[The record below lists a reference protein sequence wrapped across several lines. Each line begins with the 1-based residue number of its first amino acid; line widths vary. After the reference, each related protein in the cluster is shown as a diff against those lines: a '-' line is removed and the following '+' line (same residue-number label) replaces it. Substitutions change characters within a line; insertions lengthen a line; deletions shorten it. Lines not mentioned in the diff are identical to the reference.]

1 MSVMA
6 ALETSGVF
14 RLSILVV
21 LLGLGLVSSVQ
32 AQTQWLQD
40 LTPLYEKSDGAAVAL
55 ALTDRFALADVQ
67 IVSGNQCE
75 IRLRP
80 LFNLDPRLAGQRTSS
95 TTLPARPT
103 ANLPLQSAQGQW
115 AGEQLVVRLQFSRSM
130 SCRAEMSGDARQLLV
145 HMRGQ
150 DSQQTSNMTAQMQ
163 KARAALAAGDAATA
177 ISIYRALLQQPQ
189 HPLQQDALEFFGVAS
204 ERAGHYDDA
213 AGIYRSYLQ
222 KYPKTAETRRVKARL
237 AGIELMAAATPAPLR
252 EKTARDQEPMQW
264 YGVFSN
270 SWQQYQSKDDDN
282 GNRTLQ
288 SELMTDLDINGRYRN
303 EDFDTRVVF
312 SGGYQRDFEND
323 FYNDHPSRLR
333 RAYADVFAKRSG
345 QQFRIGRQNTNGEG
359 VLGRFDGVRYS
370 KSIGNTFR
378 VNALA
383 GLPVINTRDVKLNGD
398 AQLYGMS
405 LDIDTPD
412 SAWQGNV
419 FATEQTANGFVD
431 RRAVGGELNYLKPSY
446 SLLTY
451 LDYDVFFSEL
461 NTAMINGNWFG
472 DKESHAYFSADYR
485 RSPVLTVSNALIGQF
500 FDDLDGLSNNGFTT
514 SELEEIA
521 LDRTAVSTSF
531 ATGYSR
537 RVHKNYRLAIDTS
550 AWKLSA
556 TDASA
561 GVVGFEG
568 TDLETDLRLQLIG
581 NDLMIERDLVWLTLR
596 YADLTNSNLYSVTAE
611 TRLPLTRSVRLRP
624 KLLVYRRDY
633 SDVDGSDTSVQPQ
646 VRLEY
651 QPVPSWFFE
660 TDIGYELLSSER
672 SGEQFDRQDLFIYL
686 RADWL
691 F

>member
-1 MSVMA
+1 MA
-6 ALETSGVF
+6 ALETSGVVRF
-14 RLSILVV
+14 AIFVV
-21 LLGLGLVSSVQ
+21 LCCLGLAAPVR

-40 LTPLYEKSDGAAVAL
+40 LAPLYEKSDGAAL
-55 ALTDRFALADVQ
+55 ALSLADRFAVAEVQ
-67 IVSGNQCE
+67 TASDNQCE

-80 LFNLDPRLAGQRTSS
+80 LFHLDPRLGGQRLSS
-95 TTLPARPT
+95 TTLPGQPT
-103 ANLPLQSAQGQW
+103 VNLPLQRAQGQW

-130 SCRAEMSGDARQLLV
+130 SCRAEMSGDARKLLV
-145 HMRGQ
+145 HVRGQ
-150 DSQQTSNMTAQMQ
+150 DSQQTSTMHAQMQ
-163 KARAALAAGDAATA
+163 KAKAALAAGDTATA
-177 ISIYRALLQQPQ
+177 IAIYRALLQQPP
-189 HPLQQDALEFFGVAS
+189 HPLQQDALEFLGVAS
-204 ERAGHYDDA
+204 ERAGRYDDA
-213 AGIYRSYLQ
+213 SGIYRSYLQ
-222 KYPKTAETRRVKARL
+222 KYPKTAEARRVKARL
-237 AGIELMAAATPAPLR
+237 AGIELMTAQTPAPLR

-264 YGVFSN
+264 FGVFSN
-270 SWQQYQSKDDDN
+270 SWQQYQSQDDDN
-282 GNRTLQ
+282 GSRTLQ
-288 SELMTDLDINGRYRN
+288 SVLMTDLDINGRYRS
-303 EDFDTRVVF
+303 DDYDTRVVF
-312 SGGYQRDFEND
+312 SGGYQHDFEND

-345 QQFRIGRQNTNGEG
+345 QQFRLGRQTTNGEG

-370 KSIGNTFR
+370 KSVGDTYR

-383 GLPVINTRDVKLNGD
+383 GLPVINSRDVKFNSD

-472 DKESHAYFSADYR
+472 ANESHTYFSADYR

-537 RVHKNYRLAIDTS
+537 RVHKNYRLAIDAS

-556 TDASA
+556 TDESA
-561 GVVGFEG
+561 GVIGFDG

-581 NDLMIERDLVWLTLR
+581 NDLMMKRDLVWLTLR
-596 YADLTNSNLYSVTAE
+596 YADLTNSNLYSVMAE
-611 TRLPLTRSVRLRP
+611 TRLPLTQTVRLRP
-624 KLLVYRRDY
+624 RLLVYQRDY
-633 SDVDGSDTSVQPQ
+633 SEVDGSDTSVQPQ

-651 QPVPSWFFE
+651 QPVPSWLFE
-660 TDIGYELLSSER
+660 SDVGYEMLSSER
-672 SGEQFDRQDLFIYL
+672 NGEQFDRQDLFVYL